1 MTVSGRGAT
10 AGGASRPLRTADV
23 ARAAG
28 CSVQQVRDLEA
39 LGVLP
44 PAGRSAN
51 GYRAFGDE
59 HVLALRAYRGL
70 ASAVGPV
77 VARRVLRDAR
87 SLPLDEAAS
96 LVSRLHVTLTRE
108 REEALAARRALLVVR
123 AEGDGAAGS
132 ADGPA
137 PATAATD
144 GPVLTITELAAALGV
159 RASTLR
165 FWEHEGLLAPERVA
179 SRTGAVSARRY
190 PPAAV
195 REARVVTALRAAGYR
210 VPEVRRAI
218 DALRGTIG
226 PADVADPLA
235 ALDARLDAIARR
247 TLALLEAGH
256 DVARL
261 LTRVPGP
268 PG

>member
-10 AGGASRPLRTADV
+10 AGGASRPLRTTDV

-137 PATAATD
+137 PAAAPPAPAPGAGSSVSSRLRRMSAPT
-144 GPVLTITELAAALGV
+144 GTVRMPITNGTRQPQACISSL
-159 RASTLR
+159 
-165 FWEHEGLLAPERVA
+165 
-179 SRTGAVSARRY
+179 VS
-190 PPAAV
+190 AAV
-195 REARVVTALRAAGYR
+195 R
-210 VPEVRRAI
+210 
-218 DALRGTIG
+218 
-226 PADVADPLA
+226 
-235 ALDARLDAIARR
+235 IA
-247 TLALLEAGH
+247 TVSAPSITPSDWLPNCQLE
-256 DVARL
+256 
-261 LTRVPGP
+261 
-268 PG
+268 

>member
-1 MTVSGRGAT
+1 MTISGRGAT
-10 AGGASRPLRTADV
+10 AGGTAQPLRTADV

-59 HVLALRAYRGL
+59 HVLALRAYRGV

-96 LVSRLHVTLTRE
+96 LVSGLHVTLARE
-108 REEALAARRALLVVR
+108 REEALAARRALLAIR
-123 AEGDGAAGS
+123 SEGDGVAGS
-132 ADGPA
+132 ADNPA
-137 PATAATD
+137 PEAAATD
-144 GPVLTITELAAALGV
+144 GSILTITGLAAALGV

-179 SRTGAVSARRY
+179 SRSGTVSARRC

-195 REARVVTALRAAGYR
+195 REARVVAALRAAGYR
-210 VPEVRRAI
+210 VPEVRHAI
-218 DALRGTIG
+218 DALRGATG
-226 PADVADPLA
+226 PADVADALA
-235 ALDARLDAIARR
+235 ALDARLHAIARR

-261 LTRVPGP
+261 LTRVPGA